1 VGLQRKLPYD
11 PAGFFAP
18 VGRLITSPFILVA
31 HPGVQA
37 ASVRELVALAKAQP
51 GKLNYASL
59 GSGTPHHL
67 AMEWFKVLAGV
78 DIVAVPYKGVAPGL
92 AAVTAGEV
100 QLMLTG
106 FSAGLAQV
114 KGGKVRALAVT
125 TAARASAAPE
135 IPTVA
140 EAGFGG
146 YDVLVWYGILAPAG
160 TSPEVI
166 ARLNA
171 EIAKALAAPDLR
183 QRLANIGVDP
193 APGTPAELQR
203 LIRDE
208 TQLWTKVIKAAGI
221 KPD

>member
-1 VGLQRKLPYD
+1 M
-11 PAGFFAP
+11 
-18 VGRLITSPFILVA
+18 
-31 HPGVQA
+31 QA
-37 ASVRELVALAKAQP
+37 KSVRELIALAKAQP

-92 AAVTAGEV
+92 TAVTAGEV

-106 FSAGLAQV
+106 LTAGLPQV
-114 KGGKVRALAVT
+114 KGGKLRALAVT
-125 TAARASAAPE
+125 TAARSAAAPE

-140 EAGFGG
+140 ESGFAG
-146 YDVLVWYGILAPAG
+146 YNALAWYGVLAPAA
-160 TSPEVI
+160 TPREVI
-166 ARLNA
+166 VRLNA

-193 APGTPAELQR
+193 APGTPDELQR

-208 TQLWTKVIKAAGI
+208 TPLWTKVAKAAGV
-221 KPD
+221 KAD

>member
-1 VGLQRKLPYD
+1 
-11 PAGFFAP
+11 
-18 VGRLITSPFILVA
+18 
-31 HPGVQA
+31 
-37 ASVRELVALAKAQP
+37 
-51 GKLNYASL
+51 
-59 GSGTPHHL
+59 
-67 AMEWFKVLAGV
+67 
-78 DIVAVPYKGVAPGL
+78 
-92 AAVTAGEV
+92 V

-125 TAARASAAPE
+125 TAARSSAAPQ

-140 EAGFGG
+140 ESGFPGF
-146 YDVLVWYGILAPAG
+146 DVLVWYGVLAPAR
-160 TSPEVI
+160 TPPEVI

-171 EIAKALAAPDLR
+171 EIAKAFAAPDLR

-193 APGTPAELQR
+193 APGTPDELQR